1 MTVARKK
8 KTQIFKS
15 AEGSTRERGRE
26 TRRLLRDAAVELFAK
41 HGFQNVSLR
50 MLAQHVGIQP
60 GSIYNHISNKQDFLY
75 LLLRAVMEDLQ
86 HAVYGSLDS
95 DASAVEQFRAF
106 VRTHVVFHASNT
118 EAVFIGN
125 MELRN
130 LEEGQLA
137 EIIDMRRAYE
147 LKFQALIAAAAKEA
161 GADIA
166 SPSFVARAILTML
179 NGVAGWFS
187 TKGQLSAEQVAEQ
200 YVDLTDKMVGISA
213 R

>member
-8 KTQIFKS
+8 TQVFKS

-26 TRRLLRDAAVELFAK
+26 TRRLLREAAVELFAK

-86 HAVYGSLDS
+86 HAVYSSVDGET
-95 DASAVEQFRAF
+95 SATNQFRAF
-106 VRTHVVFHASNT
+106 VRTHVIFHASNI

-130 LEEGQLA
+130 LEEEQLA
-137 EIIDMRRAYE
+137 DVLDMRRAYE
-147 LKFQALIAAAAKEA
+147 LKFQSLIEAAVKES
-161 GADIA
+161 GGDVA
-166 SPSFVARAILTML
+166 SPSFAGRAILSML

-187 TKGQLSAEQVAEQ
+187 PKGELSAEQIAEQ
-200 YVDLTDKMVGISA
+200 YVDLTDKMVGIQP